1 MRGRLLVSVVCLL
14 FAGCSRERP
23 EAPSPTASSTY
34 VGADACR
41 SCHAEV
47 WSTFSRTGMGRS
59 FYPLTADRSIED
71 WTTSNTFT
79 SPRSGLRYRMERRD
93 GRFYMRQFLDD
104 GRGGETA
111 VDERELLFVVGSAH
125 HSRTYLVSWGGKLF
139 QAPVCWYTRD
149 ALWDLCPGYEHDND
163 YFSRE
168 IGRTCVFCH
177 NGRMTLLPD
186 ARNAYVEPYPH
197 GINCE
202 RCHGPGGEHVARWGR
217 GDLPTG
223 EGDPSIVN
231 PRRLTPEL
239 RMQICFQC
247 HLGDSK
253 ATERVARQE
262 KPLEDFRPG
271 EPISSVMA
279 PFRFAEPTAHDF
291 GLSAQADR
299 MLLSRCFTES
309 GGKLECVTCHNPHVT
324 VFRKDR
330 PADFF
335 TSKCLGCHDRASC
348 PAPASARQ
356 ATSPPDDCVQCHMRR
371 GEPDDHRH
379 TDFTDHWIRRR
390 IDEEPRARASK
401 ELIPYLPEAF
411 AAMSAGERAFAEARA
426 YSLRAIAMSPRDRGP
441 MWAEAEARFR
451 EAIARGNDG
460 ADVWFFLG
468 KAQAARNEQAD
479 AEASFAT
486 AFEKDPRDHDIAFA
500 HAQSFIRAKRLDEAE
515 RILEAMTREHP
526 GSAAPWAE
534 LARCAAARRDLPLA
548 VERYRKAITLEPWNA
563 SLHENAAKLLSALG
577 RHAEAVAAVEDA
589 LRYAPEKQGVR
600 ELTRIVKSRAGGS

>member
-1 MRGRLLVSVVCLL
+1 LALLHGCGGRGEP
-14 FAGCSRERP
+14 AA
-23 EAPSPTASSTY
+23 APASASY

-47 WSTFSRTGMGRS
+47 FSTFSRTGMGRS
-59 FYPLTADRSIED
+59 FYPLTADRVIED
-71 WTTSNTFT
+71 WTGNNTFT
-79 SPRSGLRYRMERRD
+79 SASSGLRYRMERRD

-111 VDERELLFVVGSAH
+111 VDERQLAYVVGSAH
-125 HSRTYLVSWGGKLF
+125 HSRTYLVSWGGKLY
-139 QAPVCWYTRD
+139 QAPVCWYTKD

-177 NGRMTLLPD
+177 NGRMTLIPG
-186 ARNAYVEPYPH
+186 ARNAYAEPYPH

-217 GDLPTG
+217 GESPTG

-231 PRRLTPEL
+231 PRRLTPDL

-253 ATERVARQE
+253 ATERVARQG

-271 EPISSVMA
+271 ETIAAAMV
-279 PFRFAEPTAHDF
+279 PFRFAEATAHDF

-324 VFRKDR
+324 VYRKDR

-335 TSKCLGCHDRASC
+335 TSKCVGCHELASC
-348 PAPASARQ
+348 KAPAAARR
-356 ATSPPDDCVQCHMRR
+356 ATNPPDDCVACHMRR

-379 TDFTDHWIRRR
+379 ADFTDHWIRRR
-390 IDEEPRARASK
+390 IDEEPRARTSK
-401 ELIPYLPEAF
+401 TLIPYLPEAF
-411 AAMSAGERAFAEARA
+411 GAMSAGERSFAEARA
-426 YSLRAIAMSPRDRGP
+426 YSLRALAMAPRGRGA
-441 MWAEAEARFR
+441 MWPEAESRFR
-451 EAIARGNDG
+451 ESIAQGNDG
-460 ADVWFFLG
+460 ADAWFFLG
-468 KAQAARNEQAD
+468 KAQAARGEH
-479 AEASFAT
+479 AEAETSFAR
-486 AFEKDPRDHDIAFA
+486 AFEKDPGDHDVAFA
-500 HAQSFIRAKRLDEAE
+500 QGQSLVRAKRLDEAE
-515 RILEAMTREHP
+515 RVFEAMTRAHP
-526 GSAAPWAE
+526 ESAAPWAE
-534 LARCAAARRDLPLA
+534 LARCAALRRDLPLA
-548 VERYRKAITLEPWNA
+548 VERYQKAIALEPWNA
-563 SLHENAAKLLSALG
+563 SLHENEAKLLSSLG
-577 RHAEAVAAVEDA
+577 RHAEAVAAAEEA
-589 LRYAPEKQGVR
+589 LRYAPERESVR
-600 ELTRIVKSRAGGS
+600 ELVRLIKSRVTAS